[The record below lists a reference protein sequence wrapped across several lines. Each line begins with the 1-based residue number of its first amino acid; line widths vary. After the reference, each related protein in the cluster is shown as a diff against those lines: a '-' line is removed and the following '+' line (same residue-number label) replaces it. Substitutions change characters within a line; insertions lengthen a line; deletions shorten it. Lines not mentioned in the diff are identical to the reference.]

1 MILLPDKT
9 LFAFA
14 GREHRSELRN
24 QGAAGASAARA
35 GSPASAGTG
44 RS

>member
-9 LFAFA
+9 VFAIA
-14 GREHRSELRN
+14 GREHRSELRIR
-24 QGAAGASAARA
+24 GAAGASAARA
-35 GSPASAGTG
+35 GSPASAETC